1 MRPSLGAAHV
11 RLRPAAHAPPGRLRS
26 PTMIVAVTFYTF
38 VLAVH
43 IAAIVIAF
51 GVTFAYPVMY
61 AVGIRAEPRSMPG
74 LHRVQDSVGKFVIS
88 PFLGLAL
95 LAGVYLA
102 SKLHT
107 WSDFYVQWG
116 IGVIVVLGALGGAF
130 FAPRERRLAELAERD
145 IAAAGGPSAVGE
157 GFAFGDEYRSLRRLI
172 FNVNVAANVLVLL
185 TIYFMTAQTGA

>member
-1 MRPSLGAAHV
+1 MLIP
-11 RLRPAAHAPPGRLRS
+11 
-26 PTMIVAVTFYTF
+26 AVTFYTF

-43 IAAIVIAF
+43 IAAVVIAF

-74 LHRVQDSVGKFVIS
+74 LHRIQDSVGKFVIS

-95 LAGVYLA
+95 LAGIYLA

-116 IGVIVVLGALGGAF
+116 LGVIIVIGALGGAF
-130 FAPRERRLAELAERD
+130 FAPRERRLAQLAERD
-145 IAAAGGPSAVGE
+145 IAAADQASPGGQVVLGT
-157 GFAFGDEYRSLRRLI
+157 EYRALRQQL
-172 FNVNVAANVLVLL
+172 FFVNVGVSVLILL
-185 TIYFMTAQTGA
+185 TIFFMTAQTGA

>member
-1 MRPSLGAAHV
+1 M
-11 RLRPAAHAPPGRLRS
+11 AP
-26 PTMIVAVTFYTF
+26 AVTFYTF

-74 LHRVQDSVGKFVIS
+74 LHRIQDAVGKRVIS
-88 PFLGLAL
+88 PFMGLAL
-95 LAGVYLA
+95 LAGIYLA

-116 IGVIVVLGALGGAF
+116 IAVIVIVGGLGGAF

-145 IAAAGGPSAVGE
+145 VASAGDGE
-157 GFAFGDEYRSLRRLI
+157 VVFGDEYEALRGQL
-172 FNVNVAANVLVLL
+172 FMVNLGVSAAILL
-185 TIYFMTAQTGA
+185 TIFFMVAQTGA

>member
-1 MRPSLGAAHV
+1 MLIP
-11 RLRPAAHAPPGRLRS
+11 
-26 PTMIVAVTFYTF
+26 AVTFYTF

-61 AVGIRAEPRSMPG
+61 AVGIASEPRSMPG
-74 LHRVQDSVGKFVIS
+74 LHRIQDSVGKFVIS

-95 LAGVYLA
+95 LAGIYLA
-102 SKLHT
+102 SKLHA

-116 IGVIVVLGALGGAF
+116 LGVIVLLGALGGAF

-145 IAAAGGPSAVGE
+145 IAAAEQAAPGERGRVRRRVQSAAPAG
-157 GFAFGDEYRSLRRLI
+157 LRASNLL
-172 FNVNVAANVLVLL
+172 ANVLVLL

>member
-1 MRPSLGAAHV
+1 MLIP
-11 RLRPAAHAPPGRLRS
+11 
-26 PTMIVAVTFYTF
+26 AVTFYTF
-38 VLAVH
+38 ALAVH
-43 IAAIVIAF
+43 IAAVVIAF

-74 LHRVQDSVGKFVIS
+74 MHRIQDAVGKRVIS

-95 LAGVYLA
+95 LAGIYLA

-116 IGVIVVLGALGGAF
+116 LVVIVLLGALGGAY

-145 IAAAGGPSAVGE
+145 LAAADPQAG
-157 GFAFGDEYRSLRRLI
+157 GFAFGSEYKALRQQV
-172 FNVNVAANVLVLL
+172 FFVNLAANVLILL

>member
-1 MRPSLGAAHV
+1 VL
-11 RLRPAAHAPPGRLRS
+11 
-26 PTMIVAVTFYTF
+26 VAVTFYTF
-38 VLAVH
+38 ALAIH
-43 IAAIVIAF
+43 IASVVIAF

-74 LHRVQDSVGKFVIS
+74 LHRIQDVVGKSVIS

-95 LAGVYLA
+95 LAGIYLA

-116 IGVIVVLGALGGAF
+116 IVVIVVLGALGGAF
-130 FAPRERRLAELAERD
+130 FAPRERRLAELAEQD
-145 IAAAGGPSAVGE
+145 IAAADQASPGGEIV
-157 GFAFGDEYRSLRRLI
+157 FGAEYKRIRTQLFR
-172 FNVNVAANVLVLL
+172 VNVIANLLILL

>member
-1 MRPSLGAAHV
+1 VL
-11 RLRPAAHAPPGRLRS
+11 
-26 PTMIVAVTFYTF
+26 VAVTFYTF
-38 VLAVH
+38 ALAVH

-61 AVGIRAEPRSMPG
+61 AVGIKSEPRSMPG
-74 LHRVQDSVGKFVIS
+74 VHRIQDSVGKFVIS

-95 LAGVYLA
+95 LAGIYLA

-116 IGVIVVLGALGGAF
+116 LGVILLLGALGGAY

-145 IAAAGGPSAVGE
+145 VGSGDATAS
-157 GFAFGDEYRSLRRLI
+157 GFTFSDEYKALRKQV
-172 FNVNVAANVLVLL
+172 FSVNLAANVLVLL
-185 TIYFMTAQTGA
+185 TIYFMTAHTGA

>member
-1 MRPSLGAAHV
+1 ML
-11 RLRPAAHAPPGRLRS
+11 
-26 PTMIVAVTFYTF
+26 VAVTFYTF
-38 VLAVH
+38 ALAIH
-43 IAAIVIAF
+43 IAAVVIAF

-74 LHRVQDSVGKFVIS
+74 LHRIQDSVGKFVIS

-95 LAGVYLA
+95 LAGIYLA

-116 IGVIVVLGALGGAF
+116 LTVIVVLGALGGAF
-130 FAPRERRLAELAERD
+130 FAPRERRLAELAEQD
-145 IAAAGGPSAVGE
+145 IAAADQTSPGATIV
-157 GFAFGDEYRSLRRLI
+157 FGAEYKRIRSQLYRVNLI
-172 FNVNVAANVLVLL
+172 ANVLILL